1 MIKLGNV
8 FILGDSYSTFEDE
21 IPVGY
26 DTWYYH
32 AMSNPTDVA
41 TADQTW
47 WKQLLACT
55 ESQLVRNESW
65 SGTPICHKC
74 HNEDRS
80 NRSFVTRFDKL
91 AADGFFEQHT
101 IDTVFVFGGTND
113 LCGNSVLGELQYEN
127 WKTEDLYAFF
137 PAVCYLMHR
146 IKETLPQTRTIF
158 IVSSWFNTQMREGIY
173 AACERFGAE
182 VVQLEE
188 FSTQGGHPNQQG
200 MTQIKDQV
208 LSYLEHSIGRE

>member
-1 MIKLGNV
+1 MIRLGNV

-21 IPVGY
+21 IPNGY

-47 WKQLLACT
+47 WKMLLSCT
-55 ESQLVRNESW
+55 DSCLVRNESW

-74 HNEDRS
+74 YNEDRID
-80 NRSFVTRFDKL
+80 RSFVTRFDKL
-91 AADGFFEQHT
+91 AAEGFFDQYT

-113 LCGNSVLGELQYEN
+113 FCGNSALGELQYEN
-127 WKTEDLYAFF
+127 WKTEDLYAFL

-146 IKETLPQTRTIF
+146 IRETLPQARTIF
-158 IVSSWFNTQMREGIY
+158 IVSSWFNAEMTEGIR
-173 AACERFGAE
+173 AACEHFGAE
-182 VVQLEE
+182 VVQLKE
-188 FSTQGGHPNQQG
+188 FSTQSGHPNQQG
-200 MTQIKDQV
+200 MIQIKDQV
-208 LSYLEHSIGRE
+208 LSYLKRSNDEE